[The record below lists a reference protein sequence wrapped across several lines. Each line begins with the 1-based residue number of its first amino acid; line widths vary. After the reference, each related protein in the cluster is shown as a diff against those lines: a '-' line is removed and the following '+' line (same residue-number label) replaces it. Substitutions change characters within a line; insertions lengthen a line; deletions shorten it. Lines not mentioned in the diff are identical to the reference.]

1 MSRSKINILA
11 CGGTIDKIYFDA
23 KSDYQ
28 VGEPQISRVLREMNV
43 NFDYDVQSIL
53 RKDSLEIDDADRA
66 KIRRAIE
73 TCDSNSVLITHGTDT
88 MIKTAKSLNGIPD
101 RTIVLTG
108 SMEPARIRDTDAVFN
123 IGCAV
128 AAVQALSPGV
138 YIVMSGR
145 IFDPY
150 KSRKNIAANV
160 FEEIDGQT

>member
-1 MSRSKINILA
+1 MKKSKINILA

-28 VGEPQISRVLREMNV
+28 VGDPQILKVLRESNV

-53 RKDSLEIDDADRA
+53 RKDSLEIDDEDRA
-66 KIRRAIE
+66 KIRHAVE
-73 TCDSNSVLITHGTDT
+73 TCDSNCILITHGTDT
-88 MIKTAKSLNGIPD
+88 MIETAKYLSGMAD

-128 AAVQALSPGV
+128 AAVQALTPGV
-138 YIVMSGR
+138 YVVMSGR

-150 KSRKNIAANV
+150 KSRKNIADRV
-160 FEEIDGQT
+160 FEEIDDQT

>member
-1 MSRSKINILA
+1 MKKSKINILA

-28 VGEPQISRVLREMNV
+28 VGDPQILRVLSESNV
-43 NFDYDVQSIL
+43 NFDYDVQSIF
-53 RKDSLEIDDADRA
+53 RKDSLEIDDEDRA
-66 KIRRAIE
+66 KIRRAVE
-73 TCDSNSVLITHGTDT
+73 DCDSNCILITHGTDT
-88 MIKTAKSLNGIPD
+88 MIQTAKYLSGIAD

-138 YIVMSGR
+138 YVVMSGR

-150 KSRKNIAANV
+150 KSRKNVADNV
-160 FEEIDGQT
+160 FEEIDG